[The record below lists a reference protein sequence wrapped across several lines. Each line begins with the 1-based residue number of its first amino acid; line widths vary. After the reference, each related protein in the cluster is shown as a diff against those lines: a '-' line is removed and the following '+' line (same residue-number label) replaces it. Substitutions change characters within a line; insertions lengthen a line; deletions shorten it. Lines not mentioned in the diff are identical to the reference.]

1 MNNSATVGKPLTGG
15 AVFVMLVAFFG
26 VVIGVNMLMMRFAID
41 TLSGTD
47 VDSAYRAS
55 LAYESEIQAAHEQ
68 DTRHWRVEAHVARA
82 PADGAS
88 VRIVAQDSKGA
99 PLTGLE
105 FIARLERPADK
116 RADRTV
122 ALTEVE
128 TGIYRGSA
136 EGVLAGQWNLVL
148 EGDAGGKRV
157 FRSRNR
163 VMLGD

>member
-1 MNNSATVGKPLTGG
+1 MNSSTTAGRPLTGR
-15 AVFVMLVAFFG
+15 AVLVMLIAFFG
-26 VVIGVNMLMMRFAID
+26 VVIGVNVLMMRLAID
-41 TLSGTD
+41 TLPGTD

-55 LAYESEIQAAHEQ
+55 LAYEREIRTAHEQ
-68 DTRHWRVEAHVARA
+68 DTRHWRVEAHLARGLTDTA
-82 PADGAS
+82 N
-88 VRIVAQDSKGA
+88 VRIVARDSKGA

-105 FIARLERPADK
+105 FSARLERPADK

-122 ALTEVE
+122 TLTEVE
-128 TGIYRGSA
+128 TGIYKGSA